1 MPSQAFEI
9 QFPQVNFPSSK
20 NLLISLIC
28 YCLSY
33 SPCPC
38 ELIILKILIRCHFG
52 NEIGMNTCLI
62 CLCIMRIARLS
73 RCSLSYSHKKMSEP
87 ENSEIKFCSH
97 EADVEKHGSE
107 NCIPYFQVL
116 LLSSVGWWML
126 GKLIFLIVFSS
137 RKCR

>member
-62 CLCIMRIARLS
+62 CPCIMRIARLS

-87 ENSEIKFCSH
+87 ENSEIKFAPMRLMWKSMGLRIAFPIFKSCYYH
-97 EADVEKHGSE
+97 
-107 NCIPYFQVL
+107 L
-116 LLSSVGWWML
+116 LVG
-126 GKLIFLIVFSS
+126 G
-137 RKCR
+137 C